1 MTNERLNEIGGIIL
15 DAAITVHREL
25 GPGLLE
31 SAYQLALKRELEL
44 RGLKVRAKVPVEL
57 VYKDI
62 PLGKAYEIDLLVEE
76 EVIIEN
82 KSVEVMVPVFVFQV
96 ITYLKLYHQKRLGY
110 LINFNVQYLKD
121 GFKRIV
127 NNF

>member
-1 MTNERLNEIGGIIL
+1 MNRERLNEIGGIIL

-31 SAYQLALKRELEL
+31 SAYQIALKTELEL
-44 RGLKVRAKVPVEL
+44 RGLKVRAKVPVKL
-57 VYKDI
+57 IYKEI

-76 EVIIEN
+76 EVVIEN
-82 KSVEVMVPVFVFQV
+82 KSCEGITPIFLAQV
-96 ITYLKLYHQKRLGY
+96 ITYLRLYNKNLGY
-110 LINFNVQYLKD
+110 LINFNVPLLKD

-127 NNF
+127 HNF

>member
-1 MTNERLNEIGGIIL
+1 MTTERLNEIGGIIL

-57 VYKDI
+57 VYKEV

-82 KSVEVMVPVFVFQV
+82 KSVEIMAPVFIFQV
-96 ITYLKLYHQKRLGY
+96 ITYLKLYHQKKLGY